1 MSDTVATDSVGVR
14 WVLMA
19 KWFFSPSSLSRFGS
33 VRSSRWLGEEMKVD
47 DPTEGFSSARET
59 CQWMDGRTQGGR
71 HKGLLGRRRGPSA
84 PPTLPRSLFLS
95 FYYTLSLY
103 FSLFLSLS
111 LSLYPPPPTYFS
123 SWWWHPRPQTSGTH
137 TSTKS
142 VSWLNCLSLCLIPSC
157 LDVTC
162 ATLLCTVLQKPLM
175 WSSFVKDLSPGPLP
189 LPDTPLLTPRVLMAA
204 ALSLCSLDCTAYF
217 LNL

>member
-1 MSDTVATDSVGVR
+1 MAAVKGSGPHYLLLLAILKWKIVRQTKNNLSKFNKSMSDTVATDSVGVR

-95 FYYTLSLY
+95 FYYTLFLY

-123 SWWWHPRPQTSGTH
+123 SW
-137 TSTKS
+137 
-142 VSWLNCLSLCLIPSC
+142 
-157 LDVTC
+157 
-162 ATLLCTVLQKPLM
+162 
-175 WSSFVKDLSPGPLP
+175 
-189 LPDTPLLTPRVLMAA
+189 
-204 ALSLCSLDCTAYF
+204 
-217 LNL
+217 